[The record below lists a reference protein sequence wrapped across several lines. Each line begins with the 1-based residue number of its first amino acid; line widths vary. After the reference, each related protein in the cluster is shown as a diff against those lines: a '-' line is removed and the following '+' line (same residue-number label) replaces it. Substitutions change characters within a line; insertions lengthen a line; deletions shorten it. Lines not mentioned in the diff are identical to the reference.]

1 MELATVREA
10 VNLSNNTKAISP
22 YTLRQVLES
31 YSTIEMVKQLIA
43 DAQFDPSSIDLS
55 AYAKKTDI
63 PTKLSQ
69 LINDDDY
76 VQTVD
81 GIIPSSILPSYV
93 DDVLEYSDQS
103 KFPNPGDNGKIYVDT
118 STNLTYRWGGSSYVE
133 ISKSLALG
141 TTSTTAYRGDHG
153 LLAYQHISKIGNPHG
168 LTLGDLS
175 ITIDA
180 ETINYLSGLTEN
192 INSALAKKLDLIGGE
207 LTGFLLLHKDPT
219 QNMHAATKHYVDLMI
234 DGISVTV
241 TQNVTQIKDL
251 SEDLGE
257 YGRLLGVQ
265 ADTLTEVQNDI
276 TGLQQTTSEHTE
288 AFSAINQTID
298 NINSTISETRDS
310 ITTVETNL
318 NKNISDL
325 ETNIN
330 QDISDLETN
339 INKDIE
345 TLKTTTETH
354 TQNIS
359 SINQSINSINST
371 VAQTQT
377 TITTVETNLNKNISD
392 LETNL
397 SKDISD
403 LETNINQDI
412 DAANQEIDNLKEI
425 TTTTTENISTIT
437 QDIDGIRTSVSE
449 TQTIISEVEV
459 DLEQQIVDI
468 DTKVG
473 ANATDIHNN
482 YVDVVNQLNTKAS
495 NESVVTVNNRVDTL
509 QTSLEARIEVTEE
522 IIENGVSKVV
532 TTSGVFDEDG
542 LTMSKTDA
550 ETSSTLNQLGLNI
563 KDSDQGDAL
572 YAGYVDESKAEQNP
586 ELEKY
591 QGQTIVYTSTLLVQD
606 QLVIGT
612 KSLMEDYE
620 DGTGIFVF
628 S

>member
-10 VNLSNNTKAISP
+10 VGLTNNTKALTP

-31 YSTIEMVKQLIA
+31 YTTIQAVKDLIA
-43 DAQFDPSSIDLS
+43 EAKIDPSQIDLS
-55 AYAKKTDI
+55 AYAKKTDL

-69 LINDDDY
+69 LENDDNY
-76 VQTVD
+76 IQAID
-81 GIIPSSILPSYV
+81 GIIPAQYLPSYV
-93 DDVLEYSDQS
+93 DDVLEYSDKS

-118 STNLTYRWGGSSYVE
+118 STNLTYRWSGSDYVE

-153 LLAYQHISKIGNPHG
+153 LIAYQHTSVIGNPHG

-175 ITIDA
+175 VTVDA

-192 INSALAKKLDLIGGE
+192 INSALVKKLDIIGGE
-207 LTGFLLLHKDPT
+207 LTGYLLLHKDPT
-219 QNMHAATKHYVDLMI
+219 QNMHAATKHYVDTMI
-234 DGISVTV
+234 DAISVTV

-251 SEDLGE
+251 SDDLDGFSKT
-257 YGRLLGVQ
+257 LGVQ
-265 ADTLTEVQNDI
+265 ADTLTEVQNSI
-276 TGLQQTTSEHTE
+276 TGLTQITTDHTE
-288 AFSAINQTID
+288 AFSEINQTID
-298 NINSTISETRDS
+298 NINSTISETRDT

-318 NKNISDL
+318 SK
-325 ETNIN
+325 
-330 QDISDLETN
+330 DISDANSE
-339 INKDIE
+339 IE

-359 SINQSINSINST
+359 EINQS
-371 VAQTQT
+371 V
-377 TITTVETNLNKNISD
+377 
-392 LETNL
+392 
-397 SKDISD
+397 
-403 LETNINQDI
+403 
-412 DAANQEIDNLKEI
+412 
-425 TTTTTENISTIT
+425 
-437 QDIDGIRTSVSE
+437 DGIRTSVSE
-449 TQTIISEVEV
+449 TQTIITEVEV
-459 DLEQQIVDI
+459 DLEQQIIGI

-482 YVDVVNQLNTKAS
+482 YVDVINQLNTKAS
-495 NESVVTVNNRVDTL
+495 SESVVTVNNRVDTL

-606 QLVIGT
+606 QLVIGS

-620 DGTGIFVF
+620 DGTGIFV
-628 S
+628 SS

>member
-10 VNLSNNTKAISP
+10 VNLSNNTKAITP

-31 YSTIEMVKQLIA
+31 YSTIDKVKELIA
-43 DAQFDPSSIDLS
+43 NAKIDPSQIDLS

-153 LLAYQHISKIGNPHG
+153 LLAYKHISKIGNPHG

-318 NKNISDL
+318 SK
-325 ETNIN
+325 
-330 QDISDLETN
+330 DIEDANSE
-339 INKDIE
+339 IE

-359 SINQSINSINST
+359 EINQS
-371 VAQTQT
+371 V
-377 TITTVETNLNKNISD
+377 
-392 LETNL
+392 
-397 SKDISD
+397 
-403 LETNINQDI
+403 
-412 DAANQEIDNLKEI
+412 
-425 TTTTTENISTIT
+425 
-437 QDIDGIRTSVSE
+437 DGIRTSVSE
-449 TQTIISEVEV
+449 TQTIITEVEV
-459 DLEQQIVDI
+459 DLEQQIIGI

-482 YVDVVNQLNTKAS
+482 YVDVINQLNTKAS
-495 NESVVTVNNRVDTL
+495 SESVVTVNNRVDTL

-572 YAGYVDESKAEQNP
+572 YAGYVDENKAEQNP

-606 QLVIGT
+606 QLVIGSR
-612 KSLMEDYE
+612 SLMEDYE
-620 DGTGIFVF
+620 DGTGIFV
-628 S
+628 SS

>member
-10 VNLSNNTKAISP
+10 VNLSNNTKAITP

-31 YSTIEMVKQLIA
+31 YSTIDKVKELIA
-43 DAQFDPSSIDLS
+43 NAKIDPSQIDLS

-81 GIIPSSILPSYV
+81 GIIPSNILPSYV

-153 LLAYQHISKIGNPHG
+153 LLAYQHISKVGNPHG

-192 INSALAKKLDLIGGE
+192 INAALAKKLDLIGGE

-330 QDISDLETN
+330 QDISNLETN

-449 TQTIISEVEV
+449 TQTIITEVEV
-459 DLEQQIVDI
+459 DLEQQIIGI

-482 YVDVVNQLNTKAS
+482 YVDVINQLNTKAS
-495 NESVVTVNNRVDTL
+495 SESVVTVNNRVDTL

-572 YAGYVDESKAEQNP
+572 YAGYVDENKAEQNP

-606 QLVIGT
+606 QLVIGSR
-612 KSLMEDYE
+612 SLMEDYE
-620 DGTGIFVF
+620 DGTGIFV
-628 S
+628 SS

>member
-10 VNLSNNTKAISP
+10 VNLSNNTKAITP

-31 YSTIEMVKQLIA
+31 YSTIDTVRELIA
-43 DAQFDPSSIDLS
+43 NAEIDPSQIDLS

-69 LINDDDY
+69 LTNDDDY

-81 GIIPSSILPSYV
+81 GIIPSNILPSYV
-93 DDVLEYSDQS
+93 DDVLEYSS
-103 KFPNPGDNGKIYVDT
+103 SSLFPNPGDNGKIYVDT

-153 LLAYQHISKIGNPHG
+153 LLAYQHTSLTGNPHG

-175 ITIDA
+175 IIIDA

-192 INSALAKKLDLIGGE
+192 INAALAKKLDLIGGE

-251 SEDLGE
+251 SDDLDGFSKT
-257 YGRLLGVQ
+257 LGVQ

-288 AFSAINQTID
+288 AFSSINQTID
-298 NINSTISETRDS
+298 NINSTVSETRDS

-318 NKNISDL
+318 SK
-325 ETNIN
+325 
-330 QDISDLETN
+330 DIEDANSE
-339 INKDIE
+339 IE

-359 SINQSINSINST
+359 EINQS
-371 VAQTQT
+371 V
-377 TITTVETNLNKNISD
+377 
-392 LETNL
+392 
-397 SKDISD
+397 
-403 LETNINQDI
+403 
-412 DAANQEIDNLKEI
+412 
-425 TTTTTENISTIT
+425 
-437 QDIDGIRTSVSE
+437 DGIRTSVSE
-449 TQTIISEVEV
+449 TQTIITEVES
-459 DLEQQIVDI
+459 DLEQQIIGI

-495 NESVVTVNNRVDTL
+495 NESVVTVNNRVDIL

-572 YAGYVDESKAEQNP
+572 YAGYVDENKAEQNP

>member
-10 VNLSNNTKAISP
+10 VNLSNNTKAITP

-31 YSTIEMVKQLIA
+31 YSTIDKVKELIA
-43 DAQFDPSSIDLS
+43 NAKIDPSQIDLS

-153 LLAYQHISKIGNPHG
+153 LLAYQHISKVGNPHG

-192 INSALAKKLDLIGGE
+192 INTALAKKLDLIGGE

-288 AFSAINQTID
+288 AFSEINQTID

-325 ETNIN
+325 ET
-330 QDISDLETN
+330 DL
-339 INKDIE
+339 NKDIE

-359 SINQSINSINST
+359 EINQS
-371 VAQTQT
+371 V
-377 TITTVETNLNKNISD
+377 
-392 LETNL
+392 
-397 SKDISD
+397 
-403 LETNINQDI
+403 
-412 DAANQEIDNLKEI
+412 
-425 TTTTTENISTIT
+425 
-437 QDIDGIRTSVSE
+437 DGIRTSVSE
-449 TQTIISEVEV
+449 TQTIITEVEV
-459 DLEQQIVDI
+459 DLEQQIIGI

-482 YVDVVNQLNTKAS
+482 YVDVINQLNTKAS
-495 NESVVTVNNRVDTL
+495 SESVVTVNNRVDTL

-606 QLVIGT
+606 QLVIGSR
-612 KSLMEDYE
+612 SLMEDYE
-620 DGTGIFVF
+620 DGTGIFV
-628 S
+628 SS

>member
-10 VNLSNNTKAISP
+10 VNLSNNTKAITP

-31 YSTIEMVKQLIA
+31 YSTIDKVKELIA
-43 DAQFDPSSIDLS
+43 NAKIDPSQIDLS

-118 STNLTYRWGGSSYVE
+118 STNLTYRWGGSGYVE

-318 NKNISDL
+318 SK
-325 ETNIN
+325 
-330 QDISDLETN
+330 DIEDANSE
-339 INKDIE
+339 IE

-359 SINQSINSINST
+359 EINQS
-371 VAQTQT
+371 V
-377 TITTVETNLNKNISD
+377 
-392 LETNL
+392 
-397 SKDISD
+397 
-403 LETNINQDI
+403 
-412 DAANQEIDNLKEI
+412 
-425 TTTTTENISTIT
+425 
-437 QDIDGIRTSVSE
+437 DGIRTSVSE
-449 TQTIISEVEV
+449 TQTIITEVEV
-459 DLEQQIVDI
+459 DLEQQIIGI

-482 YVDVVNQLNTKAS
+482 YVDVINQLNTKAS
-495 NESVVTVNNRVDTL
+495 SESVVTVNNRVDTL

-572 YAGYVDESKAEQNP
+572 YAGYVDENKAEQNP

-606 QLVIGT
+606 QLVIGSR
-612 KSLMEDYE
+612 SLMEDYE
-620 DGTGIFVF
+620 DGTGIFV
-628 S
+628 SS

>member
-10 VNLSNNTKAISP
+10 VGLTNNTKALTP

-31 YSTIEMVKQLIA
+31 YATIKLVKDLIA
-43 DAQFDPSSIDLS
+43 EAAIDPEQIDLS
-55 AYAKKTDI
+55 AYAKKTEL

-69 LINDDDY
+69 LENDDNY
-76 VQTVD
+76 IQAID
-81 GIIPSSILPSYV
+81 GIIPAQYLPSYV
-93 DDVLEYSDQS
+93 DDVLEFSDKS
-103 KFPNPGDNGKIYVDT
+103 KFPNPGDAGKIYVDT
-118 STNLTYRWGGSSYVE
+118 TDNLTYRWSGSGYVE

-153 LLAYQHISKIGNPHG
+153 LAAYQHISVTGNPHG

-175 ITIDA
+175 VTVDA

-192 INSALAKKLDLIGGE
+192 INSALVKKLDIIGGE
-207 LTGFLLLHKDPT
+207 LTGYLLLHKDPT
-219 QNMHAATKHYVDLMI
+219 QSMHAATKHYVDTMI
-234 DGISVTV
+234 DAISVTV

-251 SEDLGE
+251 SDDLDGFSKT
-257 YGRLLGVQ
+257 LGVQ
-265 ADTLTEVQNDI
+265 ADTLTEVQNNI
-276 TGLQQTTSEHTE
+276 TGLTQTTTEHTE
-288 AFSAINQTID
+288 AFSRID
-298 NINSTISETRDS
+298 QSIGEINSTISETRDA
-310 ITTVETNL
+310 ITEVETNI

-325 ETNIN
+325 ETNLN
-330 QDISDLETN
+330 KDIEDA
-339 INKDIE
+339 NKDIE

-359 SINQSINSINST
+359 SINQSIDSINST

-377 TITTVETNLNKNISD
+377 AITTVETNLNKNISD
-392 LETNL
+392 LETN
-397 SKDISD
+397 
-403 LETNINQDI
+403 INKDI
-412 DAANQEIDNLKEI
+412 DAANQEINDLKEI

-449 TQTIISEVEV
+449 TQTIITEVEV

-495 NESVVTVNNRVDTL
+495 SESVVTVNNRVDTL

-563 KDSDQGDAL
+563 KDSDKGDAL

-591 QGQTIVYTSTLLVQD
+591 QGQTIVYTSTLLVEE
-606 QLVIGT
+606 QLVIGS